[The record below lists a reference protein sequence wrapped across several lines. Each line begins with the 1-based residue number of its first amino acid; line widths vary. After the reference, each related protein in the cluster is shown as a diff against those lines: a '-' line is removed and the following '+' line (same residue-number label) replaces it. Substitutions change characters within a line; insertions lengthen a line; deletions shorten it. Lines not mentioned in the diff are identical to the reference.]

1 MSRTHPQG
9 HTTAVSS
16 REWTQNGSGTAPRR
30 GCPQWPHIS
39 PRGSKCT
46 AHGGCFGVAG
56 RPRLPRGPVVGAG
69 PGEGAAGGHKMAGRA
84 ISQKI
89 VTYCQR
95 PSPRRHY
102 PPSDLFRQ
110 QLGAFRPKE
119 PRGVHWR
126 EFPGLT

>member
-9 HTTAVSS
+9 HITAVSP
-16 REWTQNGSGTAPRR
+16 RECTQNGSGTAPRR

-95 PSPRRHY
+95 PSKTTHTKRLSLKRRCPH
-102 PPSDLFRQ
+102 
-110 QLGAFRPKE
+110 KI
-119 PRGVHWR
+119 
-126 EFPGLT
+126 